1 MIPHEHNQFGNHSY
15 IESQLKRQQS
25 SDPPYIRMLTSS
37 WEVASTAVEDINAMS
52 ELAISETSSGI
63 DMKGGSTDS
72 STYATVRSEDT
83 NTSTIANI
91 SPDEDDPLRNP
102 PSVIDDERPLSVHSI
117 SSVSV
122 RNQTFLHFPD
132 TFFTLAIIHNCS

>member
-1 MIPHEHNQFGNHSY
+1 MIPHDRNQYGNNSY
-15 IESQLKRQQS
+15 IESQLKRNQ
-25 SDPPYIRMLTSS
+25 SDPPYIRMLTSP
-37 WEVASTAVEDINAMS
+37 WEIASNAVEDINAMQ

-72 STYATVRSEDT
+72 STYTGHGTVRSEDT
-83 NTSTIANI
+83 NISTIANI

-122 RNQTFLHFPD
+122 RKNIFTFSD
-132 TFFTLAIIHNCS
+132 NCFYLRHHP